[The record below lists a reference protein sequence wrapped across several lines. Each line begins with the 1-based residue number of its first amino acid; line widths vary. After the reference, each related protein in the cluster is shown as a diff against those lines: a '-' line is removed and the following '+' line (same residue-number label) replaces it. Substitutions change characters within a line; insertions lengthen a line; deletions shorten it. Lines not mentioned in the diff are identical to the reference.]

1 VDAKISRLTI
11 GLYPFFI
18 VSLLLFSC
26 CFANPQMTE
35 NELKA
40 LLAPYESKIGQSTQI
55 ILVRVSKGPSS
66 SGYFVY
72 AVAKKQGQWEWVS
85 GPMEATIGRNGFALP
100 EEKREG
106 DGKTP
111 SGIFSLRRT
120 FGYNKTIKTKMP
132 YRQATEE
139 DLWVDDPNAPDYNQ
153 WVKQGETGAASYEKM
168 KREDVQYK
176 YGIVIEY
183 NTDPV
188 IKGHGSAIFF
198 HVWKRKDSPTAGC
211 VAVSE
216 EDIVKILEWL
226 DPNALPLII
235 MGIKK

>member
-1 VDAKISRLTI
+1 VNAKKTRLII
-11 GLYPFFI
+11 GLFPFIASSF
-18 VSLLLFSC
+18 LLSSC
-26 CFANPQMTE
+26 CFVSPTIKKND
-35 NELKA
+35 LKA
-40 LLAPYESKIGQSTQI
+40 LLSPYENRIEQSTQM
-55 ILVRVSKGPSS
+55 ILVRERKCLFS

-72 AVAKKQGQWEWVS
+72 TVEKRHDHWEWVS
-85 GPMEATIGRNGFALP
+85 KPMKASIGKNGFALP
-100 EEKREG
+100 GEKREG

-111 SGIFSLRRT
+111 SGIFSLKHT
-120 FGYNKTIKTKMP
+120 FGYDKTVETKMP

-153 WVKQGETGAASYEKM
+153 WVKQGETNATSYEKM
-168 KREDVQYK
+168 KREDDQYK

-198 HVWKRKDSPTAGC
+198 HVWKGKGFPTAGC

-216 EDIVKILEWL
+216 EDMIKIFEWL
-226 DPNALPLII
+226 DPNAFPLII

>member
-1 VDAKISRLTI
+1 MNTKISRLI
-11 GLYPFFI
+11 IDLCPFLI

-26 CFANPQMTE
+26 CFANPQMKE

-40 LLAPYESKIGQSTQI
+40 LLAPYENKIGQSTQI
-55 ILVRVSKGPSS
+55 ILVRESKGPSS
-66 SGYFVY
+66 SGYFVFTFE
-72 AVAKKQGQWEWVS
+72 KKQDHWEWVS
-85 GPMEATIGRNGFALP
+85 GPTEASIGRNGFALP
-100 EEKREG
+100 GKKREG

-120 FGYNKTIKTKMP
+120 FGYDKTITTKMP

-139 DLWVDDPNAPDYNQ
+139 DLWVDDPNAPDYNR
-153 WVKQGETGAASYEKM
+153 WVKKGETGAASYEKM

-183 NTDPV
+183 NTGPV
-188 IKGHGSAIFF
+188 IKRHGSAIFF

-226 DPNALPLII
+226 DPNAFPLIVI
-235 MGIKK
+235 GIEN

>member
-1 VDAKISRLTI
+1 MNAKISRLTA
-11 GLYPFFI
+11 GLCPFFT
-18 VSLLLFSC
+18 VSLLLLSC
-26 CFANPQMTE
+26 CFANPQINE
-35 NELKA
+35 NELKV
-40 LLAPYESKIGQSTQI
+40 LLTPYENEIGQSTQL
-55 ILVRVSKGPSS
+55 ILVRERRGLSS
-66 SGYFVY
+66 PGYFVY
-72 AVAKKQGQWEWVS
+72 AVEKKHDHWEWVS

-100 EEKREG
+100 GEKREG

-111 SGIFSLRRT
+111 SGIFSLKRT
-120 FGYNKTIKTKMP
+120 FGYDKTVKTKMS
-132 YRQATEE
+132 YRQAMEE

-168 KREDVQYK
+168 KREDGQYK

-198 HVWKRKDSPTAGC
+198 HVWKGKDFPTAGC

-216 EDIVKILEWL
+216 EDIIKIFEWL
-226 DPNALPLII
+226 DPIAFPLII
-235 MGIKK
+235 MGIKN

>member
-1 VDAKISRLTI
+1 MNTTKFSLTI
-11 GLYPFFI
+11 
-18 VSLLLFSC
+18 LLFSFIAASFLLLSC
-26 CFANPQMTE
+26 CLANPQINE
-35 NELKA
+35 HELKA
-40 LLAPYESKIGQSTQI
+40 LLTPYEKRIGQSTQM
-55 ILVRVSKGPSS
+55 ILVMERRYLFS

-72 AVAKKQGQWEWVS
+72 AVEKKHDHWKLVS
-85 GPMEATIGRNGFALP
+85 GPIEATIGKHGFALP
-100 EEKREG
+100 GEKREG

-111 SGIFSLRRT
+111 SGIFSLKRT
-120 FGYNKTIKTKMP
+120 FGYDKTVKTKMP

-153 WVKQGETGAASYEKM
+153 WVKQGETSAASYEKM
-168 KREDVQYK
+168 KREDGQYK

-198 HVWKRKDSPTAGC
+198 HVWKGKDFPTAGC

-216 EDIVKILEWL
+216 EDMIKIFGWL
-226 DPNALPLII
+226 DPNAFPLII
-235 MGIKK
+235 MGIKN

>member
-1 VDAKISRLTI
+1 
-11 GLYPFFI
+11 
-18 VSLLLFSC
+18 VSFLLLSC
-26 CFANPQMTE
+26 CFANPQINE
-35 NELKA
+35 HELKA
-40 LLAPYESKIGQSTQI
+40 LLTPYENKIGQSTQL
-55 ILVRVSKGPSS
+55 ILVRERRCLFS

-72 AVAKKQGQWEWVS
+72 AVEKKHDHWKWVS
-85 GPMEATIGRNGFALP
+85 GPMEATIGKNGFALP
-100 EEKREG
+100 GEKREG

-111 SGIFSLRRT
+111 SGIFSLKRT
-120 FGYNKTIKTKMP
+120 FGYDKTVKTKMP
-132 YRQATEE
+132 YRQASEE

-168 KREDVQYK
+168 KREDGQYK

-198 HVWKRKDSPTAGC
+198 HVWKGKDFPTAGC

-216 EDIVKILEWL
+216 EDIIKIFEWL
-226 DPNALPLII
+226 DPNAFPLII
-235 MGIKK
+235 MGIKN